1 MGISMGLS
9 FSFFTMHRAQSEVPD
24 VIFSPICPG
33 AEACAPEPN
42 VRQEPNASQAIRL
55 ILPSPAIDMVMI
67 GLSA

>member
-1 MGISMGLS
+1 MASL
-9 FSFFTMHRAQSEVPD
+9 FFRFYHCIVAQSEVPD
-24 VIFSPICPG
+24 VIFLLRFCPG